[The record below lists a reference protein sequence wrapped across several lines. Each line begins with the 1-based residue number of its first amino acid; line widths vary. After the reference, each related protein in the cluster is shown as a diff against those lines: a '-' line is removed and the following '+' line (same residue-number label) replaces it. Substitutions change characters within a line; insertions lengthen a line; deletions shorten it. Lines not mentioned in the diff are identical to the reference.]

1 MNIEETPEI
10 SKGHDKTSVFY
21 NTNDLIDLSA
31 NRKKHIPTY
40 YLLVNN
46 SHINNYVLYDIFQ
59 FKIIIKLMNLKILLL
74 YSYKSVRL

>member
-1 MNIEETPEI
+1 M
-10 SKGHDKTSVFY
+10 
-21 NTNDLIDLSA
+21 DLSA

-46 SHINNYVLYDIFQ
+46 SHVNNYVLYDIFQ